1 MRLAS
6 PLRVLR
12 KTRKPMHTYIVKRL
26 LMFIPVMLA
35 VYTLVFFVMH
45 ATPGGPWDHTERPLP
60 EATLNNLREKYGL
73 NDPLWKQYVTYLQ
86 GIVTRFDFGPSLKGG
101 RTANEIIRDTFP
113 VSLQL
118 GLVAFAISLAAGIT
132 LGVMAALWPNT
143 WVDYVSMLF
152 SVVGVSTPAYVTATL
167 LIVLLAVQLR
177 LVPTGGW
184 GGIFDV
190 RILIPAFTLALGPTA
205 ALARYMRASL
215 LEVLGADYVRTAR
228 AKGLRS
234 WAIILRHALPNALI
248 PILTLS
254 GPMITN
260 LITGSFFVESIAQI
274 PGLGRFFVR
283 TVLDLDYPILI
294 ATTLLYGA
302 VIWFMNFVVDIL
314 YTSLDPRVRLD
325 S

>member
-1 MRLAS
+1 MQI
-6 PLRVLR
+6 
-12 KTRKPMHTYIVKRL
+12 YIVKRL

-35 VYTLVFFVMH
+35 VYTLVFVVMH

-60 EATLNNLREKYGL
+60 EAILNNLREKYGL
-73 NDPLWKQYVTYLQ
+73 NDPLWKQYLTYLQ

-118 GLVAFAISLAAGIT
+118 GLVAFAISLLAGVT
-132 LGVMAALWPNT
+132 LGVMAALRPNS
-143 WVDYVSMLF
+143 WVDYLSMLF

-294 ATTLLYGA
+294 ATTLLYGG
-302 VIWFMNFVVDIL
+302 VIWLMNFVVDIL
-314 YTSLDPRVRLD
+314 YTALDPRVRLD

>member
-1 MRLAS
+1 M
-6 PLRVLR
+6 P
-12 KTRKPMHTYIVKRL
+12 TYIVKRL

-35 VYTLVFFVMH
+35 VYTLVFVVMH

-60 EATLNNLREKYGL
+60 EAILNNLREKYGL
-73 NDPLWKQYVTYLQ
+73 NDPLWKQYLTYLQ

-118 GLVAFAISLAAGIT
+118 GLVAFAISLLAGVT
-132 LGVMAALWPNT
+132 LGVIAALRPNS
-143 WVDYVSMLF
+143 WVDYLSMLF

-294 ATTLLYGA
+294 ATTLLYGG
-302 VIWFMNFVVDIL
+302 VIWLMNFIVDIL
-314 YTSLDPRVRLD
+314 YTALDPRVRLN

>member
-1 MRLAS
+1 MQI
-6 PLRVLR
+6 
-12 KTRKPMHTYIVKRL
+12 YIVKRL

-35 VYTLVFFVMH
+35 VYTLVFVVMH

-60 EATLNNLREKYGL
+60 EAILNNLREKYGL
-73 NDPLWKQYVTYLQ
+73 NDPLWKQYLTYLQ

-118 GLVAFAISLAAGIT
+118 GLVAFAISLLAGVT
-132 LGVMAALWPNT
+132 LGVMAALRPNS
-143 WVDYVSMLF
+143 WVDYLSMLF

-294 ATTLLYGA
+294 ATTLLYGG
-302 VIWFMNFVVDIL
+302 VIWLMNFVVDIL
-314 YTSLDPRVRLD
+314 STALDPRVRLD

>member
-1 MRLAS
+1 MQ
-6 PLRVLR
+6 
-12 KTRKPMHTYIVKRL
+12 TYIVKRL

-45 ATPGGPWDHTERPLP
+45 ATPGGPWDNMERPLP

-73 NDPLWKQYVTYLQ
+73 NEPLWKQYISYLE

-118 GLVAFAISLAAGIT
+118 GLVAFAIALVAGIT
-132 LGVMAALWPNT
+132 LGVVAALRPNS
-143 WVDYVSMLF
+143 WVDYLAMLF
-152 SVVGVSTPAYVTATL
+152 SVIGISTPAYVTATL
-167 LIVLLAVQLR
+167 LIVLLSVRLR
-177 LVPTGGW
+177 LLPTGGW

-190 RILIPAFTLALGPTA
+190 RILIPAFTLALGPMA

-215 LEVLGADYVRTAR
+215 LEVLSADYVRTAR
-228 AKGLRS
+228 AKGLRKGVL
-234 WAIILRHALPNALI
+234 ILRHALPNALI
-248 PILTLS
+248 PVLTLS

-283 TVLDLDYPILI
+283 TVLDLDYPLLI

-314 YTSLDPRVRLD
+314 YTYLDPRVRLE
-325 S
+325 